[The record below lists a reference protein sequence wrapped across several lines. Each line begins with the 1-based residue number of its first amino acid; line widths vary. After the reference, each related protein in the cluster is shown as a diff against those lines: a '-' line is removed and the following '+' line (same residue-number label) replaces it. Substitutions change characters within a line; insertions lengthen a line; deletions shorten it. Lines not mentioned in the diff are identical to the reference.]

1 MNTIDI
7 NNLNEFVD
15 WVDGTNAMTGTTT
28 SGVDEENRISGK
40 SIRELIQ
47 GKLRVPFVTNEDDLD
62 KDKIYFFSSEYA
74 KNLWQT
80 YTDPSSILYN
90 EEKAAELVLYS
101 MDLPAVYRITGLE
114 TLSTTRYIIE
124 GNSESPNATV
134 SFQLGIA
141 DSLNSP

>member
-15 WVDGTNAMTGTTT
+15 WVDGVNSLTGAST
-28 SGVDEENRISGK
+28 SGVDEETRISGK

-47 GKLRVPFVTNEDDLD
+47 GKLKVPFVTNEKDEN
-62 KDKIYFFSSEYA
+62 KDKIYFFSSDYA
-74 KNLWQT
+74 KNLWKQ
-80 YTDPSSILYN
+80 YSDKSSILYD

-114 TLSTTRYIIE
+114 SLSTTRYIIE
-124 GNSESPNATV
+124 GNTESPNATI
-134 SFQLGIA
+134 SF
-141 DSLNSP
+141 